1 MALLSSSP
9 YSFTPTAGTTGTG
22 SYNTQDWLSL
32 LTGLGTG
39 GLAGGASSAAIN
51 EQVARLR
58 ALGSSAAGDYSNLAQ
73 HVTQGT
79 QFTPYT
85 LTNAL
90 GTVQQTAPGV
100 VSQTLTPQQQA
111 NVNAATAMQG
121 GLYGQAL
128 PDTSGIQQQAFGQ
141 VGGYLSP
148 TGNQQLQNLSGMF
161 GNIAG
166 TAAGQYG
173 APTGLE
179 GTTAQA
185 LQGAAAGMSGI
196 GAGLGDFNTQQATL
210 AAQAAAAAKQYG
222 APTGLEA
229 TTNAALGYG
238 LTGLQNVNQGLG
250 GLQGLQDAY
259 TRQAQAAAGTLGGS
273 TQAMADQ
280 LFQTQQAMVT
290 PEQQRQQLA
299 LENRLRAQGRLGTTT
314 AMYGGTPEQLA
325 MQKAIEEQRAG
336 SAYGALTNAEQMAA
350 SQQARALGLGTA
362 ASGMATNIS
371 GLQTAAEQRA
381 LAAIQSGQQGRSLQD
396 QLLSAQQQREL
407 GFTNAAQQTAANR
420 EALTASQQQRA
431 LGLLTAG
438 QQGTSLQEQL
448 QASQLQQSMAA
459 GQQASTL
466 AAANQALKQGDV
478 QTAASLFN
486 IGSSAAQLP
495 SQLRT
500 QNIANA
506 GQLQA
511 QALAP
516 SAQQLQQAQLAAS
529 MGQQNAAAN
538 LAAGTLF
545 GNLVSTGMQEQL
557 TAESAAAALRG
568 KQYTSALS
576 ALGSSGGATG
586 TAANAINSLISQG
599 VRKVGDNLVNAA
611 NQVIGSVADV
621 LGPTAA
627 SLWDSVG
634 NIFDSNYQFE
644 EDWQNAMAGNFTSD
658 DTNAISDAWDTVKG
672 WFS

>member
-1 MALLSSSP
+1 MALLSASP

-58 ALGSSAAGDYSNLAQ
+58 ALGSSAAGDYAGLAQ
-73 HVTQGT
+73 QVTQGT

-128 PDTSGIQQQAFGQ
+128 PDTSGIQQAAFGQ

-166 TAAGQYG
+166 TAGAAYG

-185 LQGAAAGMSGI
+185 LQGAAAGLSGI
-196 GAGLGDFNTQQATL
+196 GG
-210 AAQAAAAAKQYG
+210 
-222 APTGLEA
+222 
-229 TTNAALGYG
+229 
-238 LTGLQNVNQGLG
+238 GLG
-250 GLQGLQDAY
+250 GLQTLQQQY
-259 TRQAQAAAGTLGGS
+259 TQQAQQAAGGLGGS
-273 TQAMADQ
+273 TQDMANQ

-299 LENRLRAQGRLGTTT
+299 LENRLRAQGRLGTST

-336 SAYGALTNAEQMAA
+336 SAYGALTGAEQMAA
-350 SQQARALGLGTA
+350 SQQARALGLGQA
-362 ASGMATNIS
+362 AVGTQQGIS
-371 GLQTAAEQRA
+371 GLTTD
-381 LAAIQSGQQGRSLQD
+381 QQ
-396 QLLSAQQQREL
+396 
-407 GFTNAAQQTAANR
+407 N
-420 EALTASQQQRA
+420 RA

-438 QQGTSLQEQL
+438 QQGTSLQNQL
-448 QASQLQQSMAA
+448 QASQLQQATTA
-459 GQQASTL
+459 GQASSVL

-495 SQLRT
+495 SQLQG
-500 QNIANA
+500 QNITQA

-516 SAQQLQQAQLAAS
+516 SAQQLQQTQLAAS
-529 MGQQNAAAN
+529 MGQQNASAN

-576 ALGSSGGATG
+576 TLANTSGGAKG
-586 TAANAINSLISQG
+586 TAANAISSMINQG
-599 VRKVGDNLVNAA
+599 ITKVGNKLFNAGG
-611 NQVIGSVADV
+611 QLIGDAADII
-621 LGPTAA
+621 GEGAA
-627 SLWDSVG
+627 SLWDSIG
-634 NIFDSNYQFE
+634 NVFDTDAQFE
-644 EDWQNAMAGNFTSD
+644 EDWQNAMAGEFTSD
-658 DTNAISDAWDTVKG
+658 DSNYISDAWDEVKS
-672 WFS
+672 WFD

>member
-39 GLAGGASSAAIN
+39 GLTGGASSAAIN

-58 ALGSSAAGDYSNLAQ
+58 ALGSSAAGDYAGLAQ
-73 HVTQGT
+73 QVTQGT

-128 PDTSGIQQQAFGQ
+128 PDTSGIQQQAF
-141 VGGYLSP
+141 
-148 TGNQQLQNLSGMF
+148 TGV
-161 GNIAG
+161 
-166 TAAGQYG
+166 TG
-173 APTGLE
+173 AL
-179 GTTAQA
+179 
-185 LQGAAAGMSGI
+185 SGI
-196 GAGLGDFNTQQATL
+196 GTGTQDLQSLQQQYAQQAL
-210 AAQAAAAAKQYG
+210 G
-222 APTGLEA
+222 ATGL
-229 TTNAALGYG
+229 
-238 LTGLQNVNQGLG
+238 
-250 GLQGLQDAY
+250 
-259 TRQAQAAAGTLGGS
+259 LGGS
-273 TQAMADQ
+273 TQDMANQ

-336 SAYGALTNAEQMAA
+336 SAYGALTGAEQMAT
-350 SQQARALGLGTA
+350 SQQARALGLG
-362 ASGMATNIS
+362 
-371 GLQTAAEQRA
+371 Q
-381 LAAIQSGQQGRSLQD
+381 AAIGAQQGINTINQG
-396 QLLSAQQQREL
+396 QIA
-407 GFTNAAQQTAANR
+407 NA
-420 EALTASQQQRA
+420 
-431 LGLLTAG
+431 G
-438 QQGTSLQEQL
+438 
-448 QASQLQQSMAA
+448 
-459 GQQASTL
+459 
-466 AAANQALKQGDV
+466 
-478 QTAASLFN
+478 SLFN
-486 IGSSAAQLP
+486 IGSTAAQLP
-495 SQLRT
+495 SQLQG
-500 QNIANA
+500 QNIAQA

-545 GNLVSTGMQEQL
+545 GNLASTGMQEQL

-576 ALGSSGGATG
+576 ALANTSGGATG
-586 TAANAINSLISQG
+586 TAANAISSMINQG
-599 VRKVGDNLVNAA
+599 ITKVGNQLFNAA
-611 NQVIGSVADV
+611 GQLIGNAADIIGS
-621 LGPTAA
+621 GAA
-627 SLWDSVG
+627 SLWDSIG
-634 NIFDSNYQFE
+634 NTFDTDAQFE
-644 EDWQNAMAGNFTSD
+644 ADWQAAMAGQLTSD
-658 DTNAISDAWDTVKG
+658 DSNIISDAWDTVKG

>member
-1 MALLSSSP
+1 MALLTASPYLFDDVPTNYQPTQIGGIANIGNQAPAGIASGLPASP

-32 LTGLGTG
+32 LSGLSAG
-39 GLAGGASSAAIN
+39 GLTGGASSAAIN

-58 ALGSSAAGDYSNLAQ
+58 ALGSSAASDYGTLAQ
-73 HVTQGT
+73 QATQGT

-121 GLYGQAL
+121 SLYGQAL
-128 PDTSGIQQQAFGQ
+128 PDTSGIQQAAFGQ

-166 TAAGQYG
+166 TAGAAYG

-185 LQGAAAGMSGI
+185 LQGAATGMSGI
-196 GAGLGDFNTQQATL
+196 GG
-210 AAQAAAAAKQYG
+210 
-222 APTGLEA
+222 
-229 TTNAALGYG
+229 
-238 LTGLQNVNQGLG
+238 GLG
-250 GLQGLQDAY
+250 GLQTLQQQY
-259 TRQAQAAAGTLGGS
+259 TQQAQQAASGLGGS
-273 TQAMADQ
+273 TQDMANQ

-336 SAYGALTNAEQMAA
+336 SAYSALTNAEQMAT
-350 SQQARALGLGTA
+350 SQQARALGLGQA
-362 ASGMATNIS
+362 AVGTQQGIS
-371 GLQTAAEQRA
+371 GLTTD
-381 LAAIQSGQQGRSLQD
+381 QQ
-396 QLLSAQQQREL
+396 
-407 GFTNAAQQTAANR
+407 N
-420 EALTASQQQRA
+420 RA

-438 QQGTSLQEQL
+438 QQGTSLQNQL
-448 QASQLQQSMAA
+448 QASQLQQATTA
-459 GQQASTL
+459 GQASSAL

-495 SQLRT
+495 SQLQG
-500 QNIANA
+500 QNITQA
-506 GQLQA
+506 GQLQS

-529 MGQQNAAAN
+529 MGQQNASAN

-545 GNLVSTGMQEQL
+545 GNLASTGLQEQL

-576 ALGSSGGATG
+576 ALSTTGGTTG
-586 TAANAINSLISQG
+586 TAANTINSLINQG
-599 VRKVGDNLVNAA
+599 VQKVGENLVSATG
-611 NQVIGSVADV
+611 QV
-621 LGPTAA
+621 LGKAVDLLGA
-627 SLWDSVG
+627 SASSLWDSMG
-634 NIFDSNYQFE
+634 SIF
-644 EDWQNAMAGNFTSD
+644 
-658 DTNAISDAWDTVKG
+658 DTNASFESDWQKALAGQLTSTDTNVISSAWDTVMG